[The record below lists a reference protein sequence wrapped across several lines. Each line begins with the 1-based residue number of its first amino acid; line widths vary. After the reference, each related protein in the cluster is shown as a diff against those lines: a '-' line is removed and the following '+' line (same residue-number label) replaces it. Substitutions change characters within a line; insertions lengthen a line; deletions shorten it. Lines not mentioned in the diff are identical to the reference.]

1 MISTAPAMRSIAR
14 PAAVLAAAAL
24 TAGLPR
30 ASAAPVATACVDK
43 SGSATGITRDFAEY
57 ESLLIIRQVTGNWP
71 IESDRIVGV
80 KSVCKPDGAMW
91 TCVTRAKVC
100 KG

>member
-1 MISTAPAMRSIAR
+1 MTTLACVLRPIAY
-14 PAAVLAAAAL
+14 PAAVLAAAL
-24 TAGLPR
+24 TAALPVEPA
-30 ASAAPVATACVDK
+30 ASAPPACVEK
-43 SGSATGITRDFAEY
+43 SGAATGITRDFAEY

-80 KSVCKPDGAMW
+80 KSACKPEGAMW
-91 TCVTRAKVC
+91 SCVTRAKVC